1 MDLPA
6 VRKPGAQPHKP
17 SPKISPDT
25 KQKIVAEW
33 RTGDYTMEQLVAK
46 YKISVGSAAKYI
58 TFAGEDFAPVMN
70 STIQYYRDLQD

>member
-1 MDLPA
+1 VDLPA

-46 YKISVGSAAKYI
+46 YI

-70 STIQYYRDLQD
+70 STIQYYRGLAGLNEQTIQVF